1 MAFFFSEIKALHAQ
15 GLNGKGQTI
24 GHLDTGVDPTHPALH
39 GKVRRFQYFTP
50 DGLADRT
57 GEAFDA
63 DGHGTQTAGLLV
75 GEDIGVAPA
84 AQLAAGAVIEAGN
97 VVARL
102 LLGLEWILRRRVG
115 VVYCAVGIHP
125 PPPALLSMMKY
136 MRERDIL
143 VVAPIG
149 NSGVGRFHA
158 PACYPDVLGVGA
170 IEETGRIASFSG
182 SENEAESG
190 RCLKPEIAA
199 PGVGIRT
206 THKGGAM
213 TAATG
218 TSVAA
223 ACVAGL
229 AAILRQAFPEA
240 SVATIRHALTHS
252 ADTPAEDQTHR
263 IRWGQTRP
271 RTAFEILASGATG
284 NESWVIPDPAEDATR
299 LVIDERLQNKLEY
312 GGDGMQIDVVLE
324 FRNHAAAVRF
334 QNSLKIDE
342 GVLPSAFRCRFIR
355 YPPICIMRTRVD
367 HLRNC
372 IRSPHL
378 KMAAAADFD
387 RTPFFL

>member
-1 MAFFFSEIKALHAQ
+1 MASFFSEIKALHAQ
-15 GLNGKGQTI
+15 GVNGKGQTI
-24 GHLDTGVDPTHPALH
+24 GHLDTGVDPAHPALH
-39 GKVRRFQYFTP
+39 GKVRRFQYFAP
-50 DGLADRT
+50 DGLEDYT
-57 GEAFDA
+57 CEAVDPE
-63 DGHGTQTAGLLV
+63 GHGTRTAGLLV
-75 GEDIGVAPA
+75 GDDIGVAPA
-84 AQLAAGAVIEAGN
+84 AELAAGAVIEAGN
-97 VVARL
+97 VVARM
-102 LLGLEWILRRRVG
+102 LLGLEWILCRSVG

-125 PPPALLSMMKY
+125 PTPALLSVMKY
-136 MRERDIL
+136 MREKDIL

-149 NSGVGRFHA
+149 NAGVGRLHA

-229 AAILRQAFPEA
+229 AVILRQAFPEA

-252 ADTPAEDQTHR
+252 ADTPPEDQTHR
-263 IRWGQTRP
+263 IRWGPARP
-271 RTAFEILASGATG
+271 RAAFEILASSATG
-284 NESWVIPDPAEDATR
+284 NDSRVIPNPAEDAIP
-299 LVIDERLQNKLEY
+299 LVVDARLQTKLEY
-312 GGDGMQIDVVLE
+312 GGDGMQVDVVLE
-324 FRNHAAAVRF
+324 FRNHAAAALF
-334 QNSLKIDE
+334 QNRLKTQK
-342 GVLPSAFRCRFIR
+342 GVLPSGFACRFIR
-355 YPPICIMRTRVD
+355 HPPMCIMRTRVD
-367 HLRNC
+367 HLRKC